1 MDRIKYISFVQG
13 VWPVPKEFTDYL
25 DEWYYSLV
33 QFINFYIV
41 QILIIWLSFFIF
53 EHITKQKS
61 IDLCGGASILTFEE
75 VWLMYNEDTCH

>member
-1 MDRIKYISFVQG
+1 MMGRIKYISFVQG

-53 EHITKQKS
+53 EHTTKQKS
-61 IDLCGGASILTFEE
+61 IDK
-75 VWLMYNEDTCH
+75 